1 MDHTIIPG
9 VAGAVLS
16 GGAGSRMG
24 RRCKAL
30 LPYRGRPLIAPA
42 LELLRGV
49 FGGAVIIANDPAG
62 YEGLGARVLPDV
74 IKGKGPLGGIHAALA
89 GCCGRPVFVTA
100 CDMPFLGEEPVRA
113 VAAAW
118 LRAGR
123 GAVLPRAGGL
133 LEPLCGVY
141 GPELA
146 GPLAAFLRASRDLS
160 VRAFL
165 ATVETRVL
173 ELGGGPAARR
183 AFANINSPRDLEDPL

>member
-1 MDHTIIPG
+1 MDRTIIPG
-9 VAGAVLS
+9 MAGAVLS

-24 RRCKAL
+24 GRCKAL
-30 LPYRGRPLIAPA
+30 LPFRGRPLIARP

-62 YEGLGARVLPDV
+62 YAGLGARVLPDI

-89 GCCGRPVFVTA
+89 GCGGRPVFVAA
-100 CDMPFLGEEPVRA
+100 CDMPFLDEALVRA
-113 VAAAW
+113 LAARW
-118 LRAGR
+118 LQAGR

-146 GPLAAFLRASRDLS
+146 APLAAFLRSSPDLS

-165 ATVETRVL
+165 GAAETSVL
-173 ELGGGPAARR
+173 DLGEAPAARR
-183 AFANINSPRDLEDPL
+183 SFANVNFPRDLEALA